1 MVTGADRLGWYR
13 QLVLIRLFEDRVQQ
27 FYDENRLP
35 GTTHLSQG
43 QEAVAV
49 GAVAALNRDDYV
61 TITYRGHGQA
71 IARGVPIEA
80 AFAEILG
87 RASGT
92 SGGLGGSMHL
102 IDASRG
108 LIASS
113 GIVAGGLP
121 IALGAALSAQIQKTG
136 RVAMTFFGDGAT
148 NIGGFHE
155 TLNMASV
162 WKAPVVFVCEN
173 NLYGEFSPIRTTT
186 PIDNLADRAAAYGM
200 RGEVVDGND
209 VELVFAR
216 TTQAVERARNGDGP
230 TLLECKTY
238 RYRGHSRSDPG
249 KYRPVGELERWKQR
263 DPIELLGHRLTE
275 ERIVSSTELE
285 QLRQE
290 VNEEIEAAAARAA
303 TAPWPAPEIL
313 ERLIE
318 SGR

>member
-1 MVTGADRLGWYR
+1 
-13 QLVLIRLFEDRVQQ
+13 VLIRLFEERVQQ
-27 FYDENRLP
+27 FYDENLLP

-49 GAVAALNRDDYV
+49 GTVAALNRDDYL

-87 RASGT
+87 RATGT

-186 PIDNLADRAAAYGM
+186 PIENLADRAAAYGM

-209 VELVFAR
+209 VELVFERA
-216 TTQAVERARNGDGP
+216 TQAVERARNGDGP

-249 KYRPVGELERWKQR
+249 KYRPAGELERWKQR

-275 ERIVSSTELE
+275 ERIASSTELE
-285 QLRQE
+285 QLRQQ
-290 VNEEIEAAAARAA
+290 VAEEIGAAAARAA
-303 TAPWPAPEIL
+303 MAPWPAPEIL

>member
-1 MVTGADRLGWYR
+1 MAGADRLGWYR
-13 QLVLIRLFEDRVQQ
+13 QLMLIRLFEDRVQR
-27 FYDENRLP
+27 FYDENQLP

-49 GAVAALNRDDYV
+49 GAVAALNRDDYL

-121 IALGAALSAQIQKTG
+121 IALGAALSAQLQKTG

-186 PIDNLADRAAAYGM
+186 PIEDLADRAAAYGM
-200 RGEVVDGND
+200 HGEVVDGND
-209 VELVFAR
+209 VEVVFERA
-216 TTQAVERARNGDGP
+216 TQAVEWARNGDGP

-238 RYRGHSRSDPG
+238 RYRGHSRSDPA

-263 DPIELLGHRLTE
+263 DPLELLGHRLTE
-275 ERIVSSTELE
+275 ERIVSSAELE
-285 QLRQE
+285 QIGHE
-290 VNEEIEAAAARAA
+290 VAEEIEAAAGRAA
-303 TAPWPAPEIL
+303 LAPWPAPEIL
-313 ERLIE
+313 ERLMEI
-318 SGR
+318 GP